1 MSSTGPHLFKFWKLL
16 QYIHT
21 YSYLQLFN
29 LAKKRYKDNFD
40 TTATVKK
47 IRNAL
52 NAGLMKIMSKMGIAT
67 IASYRNSAL
76 FDILGLNRE
85 IVEECFSGAR
95 VLLSGLGYKDIEARV
110 ERYHYEAYN
119 KPKSLFPL
127 NLGSFYKY
135 LDGGEYHDYS
145 PSTVHAIHSASVS
158 GKKEDFENLKSI
170 INNRD
175 KKFIRD
181 FFEFK
186 SDRKAISID
195 EVEPKETNIH
205 KDSSTAAMSLGSISP
220 EAHECLAWGYE

>member
-220 EAHECLAWGYE
+220 EAHECLA

>member
-1 MSSTGPHLFKFWKLL
+1 
-16 QYIHT
+16 
-21 YSYLQLFN
+21 
-29 LAKKRYKDNFD
+29 
-40 TTATVKK
+40 
-47 IRNAL
+47 
-52 NAGLMKIMSKMGIAT
+52 MKIMSKMGIAT

-95 VLLSGLGYKDIEARV
+95 VLLSGLGYKDIESRV
-110 ERYHYEAYN
+110 ERYHYDAYN

-170 INNRD
+170 IDIEIRSLLEIFLNLNQIEKGLLFLFGWRV
-175 KKFIRD
+175 KKAQKGGKLF
-181 FFEFK
+181 
-186 SDRKAISID
+186 
-195 EVEPKETNIH
+195 PKGF
-205 KDSSTAAMSLGSISP
+205 STWLGLL
-220 EAHECLAWGYE
+220 EGL